1 MKPADSPFLDE
12 AFGDAMGAETLRN
25 ARLLNRVRLGA
36 LTAFLLLHLVLGG
49 VLKQPEWR
57 AALEGLA
64 LYWAVALVIF
74 LAGRK
79 RDRLARLGGVIVGLL
94 DMPLVFLIQAGSLGS
109 ATDAR
114 AVAAFNVGI
123 ILFLIMLAALSLRVS
138 QIWIAAG
145 MGAACQFALQRLAGE
160 PPGGTVAAFLLLAAG
175 AGVCAF
181 ALKRRVE
188 LVRQVVFE
196 QSRRERLGRYLSPAV
211 ARHVERQ
218 EGGLVSGK
226 ACEVS
231 VLFSD
236 LRDFTAMS
244 EKLSSEQVVE
254 CLNEYHAFMVDVIF
268 KHGGTLDKYL
278 GDGIMAYF
286 GAPVAQSDH
295 ALRAMRCAL
304 EMHTKLTE
312 LNAERTRRG
321 EPELRMGIG
330 IHTGLAVVGDI
341 GAPHRR
347 EYTAIGDTVNLASRI
362 ESLTKVHDTTIL
374 VSEATRRRL
383 GDQFA
388 FRDAPPIAVKG
399 KADPVATFTP
409 II

>member
-1 MKPADSPFLDE
+1 MKPADSPFLAE
-12 AFGDAMGAETLRN
+12 AFEDAMAAETLRN
-25 ARLLNRVRLGA
+25 ARLVNRVRLA
-36 LTAFLLLHLVLGG
+36 VLSAFLLLHLVLGVG
-49 VLKQPEWR
+49 LRQPAWQ
-57 AALEGLA
+57 AALSGLA
-64 LYWAVALVIF
+64 FYWAAALVIF

-79 RDRLARLGGVIVGLL
+79 RDRLARFSGLVVGML
-94 DMPLVFLIQAGSLGS
+94 DIPLVFLIQAGSLAA
-109 ATDAR
+109 ATSAR
-114 AVAAFNVGI
+114 AAAAFNVGVF
-123 ILFLIMLAALSLRVS
+123 LFLIMLTALALRPRQVWVAAATAVAGQAALQVLAGDPAGG
-138 QIWIAAG
+138 IAA
-145 MGAACQFALQRLAGE
+145 A
-160 PPGGTVAAFLLLAAG
+160 VLLLAAG
-175 AGVCAF
+175 AGLCAF

-188 LVRQVVFE
+188 LVRQVVVE
-196 QSRRERLGRYLSPAV
+196 QARRERLGRYLSPAV

-286 GAPVAQSDH
+286 GAPVPQEDH
-295 ALRAMRCAL
+295 AIRAMKCAL
-304 EMHTKLTE
+304 EMHTQLTQ
-312 LNAERTRRG
+312 LNAERMRRG

-374 VSEATRRRL
+374 VSEATRSRL

-399 KADPVATFTP
+399 KAAPVATFTP
-409 II
+409 VI

>member
-1 MKPADSPFLDE
+1 MKPADSPFLAE
-12 AFGDAMGAETLRN
+12 AFGDAMAAETLRN
-25 ARLLNRVRLGA
+25 ARLLNGVRLAA
-36 LTAFLLLHLVLGG
+36 LSAFLLLHLVLGG

-57 AALEGLA
+57 AALGGLA
-64 LYWAVALVIF
+64 LYWAAALMLF
-74 LAGRK
+74 LASRK
-79 RDRLARLGGVIVGLL
+79 SGRLARLGGVVVGFL
-94 DMPLVFLIQAGSLGS
+94 DAPKVFLIQAGSLWS

-114 AVAAFNVGI
+114 AVATFTVGI
-123 ILFLIMLAALSLRVS
+123 FLFLIMLAALSLRAT

-145 MGAACQFALQRLAGE
+145 IGIACAVTLQRLAGDST
-160 PPGGTVAAFLLLAAG
+160 GGIIAAILLLGSG
-175 AGVCAF
+175 AGLCSF

-226 ACEVS
+226 ACEIS

-244 EKLSSEQVVE
+244 EKLTSERVVE
-254 CLNEYHAFMVDVIF
+254 CLNEYHALMVDVIF

-286 GAPVAQSDH
+286 GAPVSQDDH
-295 ALRAMRCAL
+295 AARAMKCAL
-304 EMHTKLTE
+304 EMHTELTI
-312 LNAERTRRG
+312 LNTERARRG
-321 EPELRMGIG
+321 EPVLRMGIG

-362 ESLTKVHDTTIL
+362 ESLTKIHDTTIL
-374 VSEATRRRL
+374 VSEATRSRL
-383 GDQFA
+383 GDQFT

-399 KADPVATFTP
+399 KADLVATFTP

>member
-1 MKPADSPFLDE
+1 MKPAASPFLAE
-12 AFGDAMGAETLRN
+12 AFGDAMAAETLRN
-25 ARLLNRVRLGA
+25 TRALNRVRLAA
-36 LTAFLLLHLVLGG
+36 LSGFLVLHLLLGG
-49 VLKQPEWR
+49 VFMLGQWR
-57 AALEGLA
+57 TPMAGLA
-64 LYWAVALVIF
+64 LYWVVALMIF
-74 LAGRK
+74 AAAHK
-79 RDRLARLGGVIVGLL
+79 RDRLARLSGFMVAFL
-94 DMPLVFLIQAGSLGS
+94 DAPMAFLIQAGSLGA

-114 AVAAFNVGI
+114 AVAAFSVGVF
-123 ILFLIMLAALSLRVS
+123 LFLIILAALSLRAS
-138 QIWIAAG
+138 QIWISAG
-145 MGAACQFALQRLAGE
+145 VGSTCQIILMVLAGDS
-160 PPGGTVAAFLLLAAG
+160 PGGMAASVLLLGSG
-175 AGVCAF
+175 AGLCAF

-211 ARHVERQ
+211 ARHVEKQ
-218 EGGLVSGK
+218 EGGFVSGK
-226 ACEVS
+226 ACEIS

-236 LRDFTAMS
+236 LRDFTQMS
-244 EKLSSEQVVE
+244 EKLTSERVVE
-254 CLNEYHAFMVDVIF
+254 CLNEYHTLMVDVIF

-286 GAPVAQSDH
+286 GAPVSQDDH
-295 ALRAMRCAL
+295 AARAMKCAL
-304 EMHTKLTE
+304 EMHTELTV
-312 LNAERTRRG
+312 LNTERARRG
-321 EPELRMGIG
+321 EPVLRMGIG

-374 VSEATRRRL
+374 VSEATRLRL

-399 KADPVATFTP
+399 KADLVATFTP

>member
-1 MKPADSPFLDE
+1 
-12 AFGDAMGAETLRN
+12 
-25 ARLLNRVRLGA
+25 
-36 LTAFLLLHLVLGG
+36 
-49 VLKQPEWR
+49 
-57 AALEGLA
+57 
-64 LYWAVALVIF
+64 
-74 LAGRK
+74 
-79 RDRLARLGGVIVGLL
+79 
-94 DMPLVFLIQAGSLGS
+94 
-109 ATDAR
+109 
-114 AVAAFNVGI
+114 
-123 ILFLIMLAALSLRVS
+123 MLAALSLRAS
-138 QIWIAAG
+138 QIWIAASVG
-145 MGAACQFALQRLAGE
+145 SACQIALLVLAGDS
-160 PPGGTVAAFLLLAAG
+160 PGGMAASVLLLGSG
-175 AGVCAF
+175 AGLCAF

-211 ARHVERQ
+211 ARHVEKQ

-226 ACEVS
+226 ACEVA

-244 EKLSSEQVVE
+244 EKLSSERVVE

-278 GDGIMAYF
+278 GDGSMAYF
-286 GAPVAQSDH
+286 GAPVSQKDH
-295 ALRAMRCAL
+295 AVRAMKCAL
-304 EMHTKLTE
+304 EMHTELTV
-312 LNAERTRRG
+312 LNIERARRG

-362 ESLTKVHDTTIL
+362 ESLTKVHDPTIL

-388 FRDAPPIAVKG
+388 FRDAPPIAVK
-399 KADPVATFTP
+399 
-409 II
+409 

>member
-12 AFGDAMGAETLRN
+12 AFGDAMAAETLRN
-25 ARLLNRVRLGA
+25 ARLVNRVRLAA
-36 LTAFLLLHLVLGG
+36 LSAFLLLHLVLGG
-49 VLKQPEWR
+49 LLGQPEWR
-57 AALEGLA
+57 AALGGLA
-64 LYWAVALVIF
+64 LYWTAALLIF
-74 LAGRK
+74 LAGR
-79 RDRLARLGGVIVGLL
+79 RRERPARLSGYVVGLL
-94 DMPLVFLIQAGSLGS
+94 DVPMVFLIQAGSLGS

-114 AVAAFNVGI
+114 AAGVFTVGVF
-123 ILFLIMLAALSLRVS
+123 LFLILLAALALRAR
-138 QIWIAAG
+138 QIWLTAG
-145 MGAACQFALQRLAGE
+145 ISGACQIALQRLAGDTA
-160 PPGGTVAAFLLLAAG
+160 GGIIASVLLLGSG
-175 AGVCAF
+175 AGLCAF

-244 EKLSSEQVVE
+244 EKLPSERVVE

-286 GAPVAQSDH
+286 GAPVAQADH
-295 ALRAMRCAL
+295 AIRAMKCAL
-304 EMHTKLTE
+304 EMHTQLAE

-321 EPELRMGIG
+321 EPPLRMGIG

-374 VSEATRRRL
+374 VSEATRSRL

>member
-1 MKPADSPFLDE
+1 MKPADSPFLAE
-12 AFGDAMGAETLRN
+12 AFEDAMAAETLRN
-25 ARLLNRVRLGA
+25 ARLVNGVRLA
-36 LTAFLLLHLVLGG
+36 VLSAFLLLHLLLGG
-49 VLKQPEWR
+49 VLGQPEWR
-57 AALEGLA
+57 AALEGLV
-64 LYWAVALVIF
+64 LYWLTAGILL
-74 LAGRK
+74 LAGWK
-79 RDRLARLGGVIVGLL
+79 RGRLARFGGYVVPLL
-94 DMPLVFLIQAGSLGS
+94 DIPMVFLIQAGSLGS
-109 ATDAR
+109 ASDVR
-114 AVAAFNVGI
+114 AAAAFNVGI
-123 ILFLIMLAALSLRVS
+123 FLFLVMLAALSLRTQ
-138 QIWIAAG
+138 QIGIAAG
-145 MGAACQFALQRLAGE
+145 AAIACQATLQSLAHD
-160 PPGGTVAAFLLLAAG
+160 PIGGIIASVLLLVSG
-175 AGVCAF
+175 AGLCAF

-196 QSRRERLGRYLSPAV
+196 QARRERLGRYLSPAV

-218 EGGLVSGK
+218 EGGLISGK

-286 GAPVAQSDH
+286 GAPVAQEDH
-295 ALRAMRCAL
+295 AIRAMKCAL
-304 EMHTKLTE
+304 EMHTQLAQ
-312 LNAERTRRG
+312 LNAERARRG

-362 ESLTKVHDTTIL
+362 ESLTKIHDTTIL
-374 VSEATRRRL
+374 VSEATRSRL
-383 GDQFA
+383 GDQFT

-409 II
+409 VI

>member
-1 MKPADSPFLDE
+1 MKPTDSPFLAE
-12 AFGDAMGAETLRN
+12 AFGDAMAAETLRN
-25 ARLLNRVRLGA
+25 ARALNRVRLAA
-36 LTAFLLLHLVLGG
+36 LSAFLLLHVVLGG

-57 AALEGLA
+57 APMAGLA
-64 LYWAVALVIF
+64 LYWVVALVLF
-74 LAGRK
+74 AAARK
-79 RDRLARLGGVIVGLL
+79 RDRLARLSGFMVAFL
-94 DMPLVFLIQAGSLGS
+94 DAPMIFLIQAGSLGS
-109 ATDAR
+109 ATDPR
-114 AVAAFNVGI
+114 AVAAFSVGVF
-123 ILFLIMLAALSLRVS
+123 LFLLMLAALSLRAS
-138 QIWIAAG
+138 QIWFTAG
-145 MGAACQFALQRLAGE
+145 VGSACQVALLVLAGDS
-160 PPGGTVAAFLLLAAG
+160 PGGMTASVLLLGSG
-175 AGVCAF
+175 AGLCAF

-226 ACEVS
+226 ACEVT

-244 EKLSSEQVVE
+244 EKLTSERVVE

-286 GAPVAQSDH
+286 GAPVSQDDH
-295 ALRAMRCAL
+295 AVRAMKCAL
-304 EMHTKLTE
+304 EMHTELTV
-312 LNAERTRRG
+312 LNIERERRG

-362 ESLTKVHDTTIL
+362 ESLTKIHDTTIL
-374 VSEATRRRL
+374 VSEATRSRL

-399 KADPVATFTP
+399 KADLVATFTP

>member
-1 MKPADSPFLDE
+1 MKPADSPFLTE
-12 AFGDAMGAETLRN
+12 AFGDAMAAETLRN
-25 ARLLNRVRLGA
+25 ARLLNRVRLAA
-36 LTAFLLLHLVLGG
+36 LSAFFLLHLVLGG
-49 VLKQPEWR
+49 LLQQPEWR
-57 AALEGLA
+57 AALNGLA
-64 LYWAVALVIF
+64 LYWVVALLIF
-74 LAGRK
+74 LAARK
-79 RDRLARLGGVIVGLL
+79 RDRFARLGGSIVRLL
-94 DMPLVFLIQAGSLGS
+94 DVPMVFFIQAGSLGS

-114 AVAAFNVGI
+114 ATAAFATGVF
-123 ILFLIMLAALSLRVS
+123 LFLIMLAALSLRAP
-138 QIWIAAG
+138 QIWFAAG
-145 MGAACQFALQRLAGE
+145 IGSAGQTALQTLAGDSA
-160 PPGGTVAAFLLLAAG
+160 GGIIASVLLLGSG
-175 AGVCAF
+175 AGLCAF

-196 QSRRERLGRYLSPAV
+196 QSRRERLGRYLSPQV
-211 ARHVERQ
+211 ARFVERQ

-244 EKLSSEQVVE
+244 EKLPSERVVE
-254 CLNEYHAFMVDVIF
+254 CLNEYHAVMVDVIF

-286 GAPVAQSDH
+286 GAPVAQADH
-295 ALRAMRCAL
+295 AVRAMRCAL
-304 EMHTKLTE
+304 EMHTQLAQLNTE
-312 LNAERTRRG
+312 RARRG

-374 VSEATRRRL
+374 VSEATRSRL

>member
-12 AFGDAMGAETLRN
+12 AFGDAMSTETLRN
-25 ARLLNRVRLGA
+25 ARLINRVRLAA
-36 LTAFLLLHLVLGG
+36 LSAFLLLHLVLGG
-49 VLKQPEWR
+49 LLKQPAWH
-57 AALEGLA
+57 AALGGLA
-64 LYWAVALVIF
+64 LYWAAALMIF

-79 RDRLARLGGVIVGLL
+79 RDRLARLSGYLVGLL
-94 DMPLVFLIQAGSLGS
+94 DVPMVFLIQAGSLGS

-114 AVAAFNVGI
+114 AVGAFSVGVF
-123 ILFLIMLAALSLRVS
+123 LFLIMLAALSLRAP
-138 QIWIAAG
+138 QIWISAG
-145 MGAACQFALQRLAGE
+145 SSIACQIGLQVLAGE
-160 PPGGTVAAFLLLAAG
+160 LPGGIIASVLLLGSG

-244 EKLSSEQVVE
+244 EKLPSERVVE

-286 GAPVAQSDH
+286 GAPVAQADH
-295 ALRAMRCAL
+295 AIRAMKCAL
-304 EMHTKLTE
+304 EMHTQLTQ
-312 LNAERTRRG
+312 LNVERARRG

-374 VSEATRRRL
+374 VSEATRSRL

>member
-1 MKPADSPFLDE
+1 MKPADSPFLAE
-12 AFGDAMGAETLRN
+12 AFEDAMAAETLRN
-25 ARLLNRVRLGA
+25 ARLVNRVRLA
-36 LTAFLLLHLVLGG
+36 VLSAFLLLHLVLGA
-49 VLKQPEWR
+49 VLRQPAWQ
-57 AALEGLA
+57 AALGGLA
-64 LYWAVALVIF
+64 FYWAAALVIF

-79 RDRLARLGGVIVGLL
+79 RERLARFSGLVVGML
-94 DMPLVFLIQAGSLGS
+94 DIPLVFLIQAGSLAA
-109 ATDAR
+109 ATSAR
-114 AVAAFNVGI
+114 AAAAFNVGVF
-123 ILFLIMLAALSLRVS
+123 LFLIMLTALALRPRQVWVAAATAVAGQAALQVLAGDPAGG
-138 QIWIAAG
+138 IAA
-145 MGAACQFALQRLAGE
+145 A
-160 PPGGTVAAFLLLAAG
+160 VLLLAAG
-175 AGVCAF
+175 AGLCAF

-188 LVRQVVFE
+188 LVRQVVVE
-196 QSRRERLGRYLSPAV
+196 QARRERLGRYLSPAV

-286 GAPVAQSDH
+286 GAPVAQADH
-295 ALRAMRCAL
+295 AIRAMKCAL
-304 EMHTKLTE
+304 EMHTQLAQ
-312 LNAERTRRG
+312 LNLDRARRG
-321 EPELRMGIG
+321 EPPLRMGIG

-374 VSEATRRRL
+374 VSEATRSRL

-409 II
+409 VI